1 MMCVH
6 GTVPVF
12 CLRFE
17 VLDDGKEDIT
27 DDEEGEC
34 SHDGRAG
41 MVRTQAETIWRATF
55 QWTALTRWAA
65 PTPMIDPDTTWVVD
79 TGR

>member
-27 DDEEGEC
+27 DDEEGEG

-41 MVRTQAETIWRATF
+41 DPYPAVSQDFDQFNHVQLGPIAIADFCCPF
-55 QWTALTRWAA
+55 QEGA
-65 PTPMIDPDTTWVVD
+65 IFQ
-79 TGR
+79 